1 MGGTWGGKRFR
12 AKAMRAQS
20 VHISLLPLAT
30 LVAPILGQ
38 LQFNGG
44 VSSSSSNSNGN
55 SANRNTNRPS
65 SGDVDEKFFLGGDTP
80 SLTGN
85 QALDGGIVGL
95 GLGALGAAVL
105 GPTIQGALNGG
116 QQSQGFNSCGR
127 RKRQANFGGSTS
139 PGGAGAGG
147 QDLDGGAVL
156 LAHRPGLHLQQWQK
170 AEASTWRGPAWNKV
184 LWRSLWWHPSLWQ
197 LLLQQP
203 AFQQQRFQQQLP
215 EPGRIQQSGLY
226 PESGFQPEPGLQQPE
241 QPSLPMRLQPNVP
254 GPERE
259 HPRRVP
265 AQRQHGEDVVLHHR
279 LEQQLWRPADLEEIS
294 KQPLVLHGLQQPRTI
309 RNVKSAIIQSFCLT
323 KYTIFVDVFVKTR
336 TSLIL

>member
-1 MGGTWGGKRFR
+1 MGSQSGKRFR
-12 AKAMRAQS
+12 TKAMKAQR

-44 VSSSSSNSNGN
+44 VSSSSNSNNGN
-55 SANRNTNRPS
+55 SANRNTNRPT

-105 GPTIQGALNGG
+105 GPTIQGALNGA

-147 QDLDGGAVL
+147 QDLDG
-156 LAHRPGLHLQQWQK
+156 
-170 AEASTWRGPAWNKV
+170 EE
-184 LWRSLWWHPSLWQ
+184 
-197 LLLQQP
+197 
-203 AFQQQRFQQQLP
+203 RFFLP
-215 EPGRIQQSGLY
+215 TDQGCTCNSGR
-226 PESGFQPEPGLQQPE
+226 
-241 QPSLPMRLQPNVP
+241 
-254 GPERE
+254 
-259 HPRRVP
+259 RR
-265 AQRQHGEDVVLHHR
+265 RQH
-279 LEQQLWRPADLEEIS
+279 LE
-294 KQPLVLHGLQQPRTI
+294 
-309 RNVKSAIIQSFCLT
+309 
-323 KYTIFVDVFVKTR
+323 R
-336 TSLIL
+336 TSLEQGSLAVSLVVPLTVAAAVTTASLLTTTVSTATSRTREDSTTREVSTARALTRTRASTTRTTESANVTTA

>member
-1 MGGTWGGKRFR
+1 MGGKRFR
-12 AKAMRAQS
+12 AKAMRAQR

-44 VSSSSSNSNGN
+44 VSSSNSNGN
-55 SANRNTNRPS
+55 SANRNTNRPT

-105 GPTIQGALNGG
+105 GPTIQGALNG

-147 QDLDGGAVL
+147 QDLDGEERFFL
-156 LAHRPGLHLQQWQK
+156 PPGQGCTCN
-170 AEASTWRGPAWNKV
+170 S
-184 LWRSLWWHPSLWQ
+184 
-197 LLLQQP
+197 
-203 AFQQQRFQQQLP
+203 
-215 EPGRIQQSGLY
+215 GR
-226 PESGFQPEPGLQQPE
+226 
-241 QPSLPMRLQPNVP
+241 R
-254 GPERE
+254 
-259 HPRRVP
+259 
-265 AQRQHGEDVVLHHR
+265 
-279 LEQQLWRPADLEEIS
+279 
-294 KQPLVLHGLQQPRTI
+294 
-309 RNVKSAIIQSFCLT
+309 
-323 KYTIFVDVFVKTR
+323 
-336 TSLIL
+336 

>member
-1 MGGTWGGKRFR
+1 MGSQSGKRFR
-12 AKAMRAQS
+12 AKAMRAQR

-44 VSSSSSNSNGN
+44 VSSSSNNNGN
-55 SANRNTNRPS
+55 SANRNTNRPT

-147 QDLDGGAVL
+147 QDLDGEERFFLPTGQGCTCNSGRRRRQA
-156 LAHRPGLHLQQWQK
+156 PG
-170 AEASTWRGPAWNKV
+170 ED
-184 LWRSLWWHPSLWQ
+184 
-197 LLLQQP
+197 
-203 AFQQQRFQQQLP
+203 
-215 EPGRIQQSGLY
+215 EPGTRFFGGLFGGTPHCGSCCYNSQPFNNNGFNSNFQNQGGFNNQGFNQNQGFNNQNNRVCQCDYSLTFRDQNGNTHGACQRRDNTGRTWCYTTGWSNNCGDLQSSKRY
-226 PESGFQPEPGLQQPE
+226 PNNPWS
-241 QPSLPMRLQPNVP
+241 
-254 GPERE
+254 
-259 HPRRVP
+259 
-265 AQRQHGEDVVLHHR
+265 
-279 LEQQLWRPADLEEIS
+279 
-294 KQPLVLHGLQQPRTI
+294 
-309 RNVKSAIIQSFCLT
+309 
-323 KYTIFVDVFVKTR
+323 YTACSNQGR
-336 TSLIL
+336 